1 MTQQELE
8 SRWQTTEGIAGVRY
22 RFSDL
27 VIIKSGRNAGKT
39 AEVIALISLDP
50 EPIYLVVCPPKEH
63 SEALP
68 QSELE
73 PTGAN
78 TGRTLEFV
86 KFNDQ

>member
-1 MTQQELE
+1 MTQKELE
-8 SRWQTTEGIAGVRY
+8 KRWQTTEGIDGVRY
-22 RFSDL
+22 RYSDL
-27 VIIKSGRNAGKT
+27 VLIKSGRNAGKT

-50 EPIYLVVCPPKEH
+50 EPMYLVVFPPKEEPH
-63 SEALP
+63 ALR

-73 PTGAN
+73 PTGAS

>member
-1 MTQQELE
+1 MTQYDLE
-8 SRWQTTEGIAGVRY
+8 SRWQTTQGIAGVRY

-27 VIIKSGRNAGKT
+27 VLIKSGKNAGKT
-39 AEVIALISLDP
+39 AEVISLISLKP
-50 EPIYLVVCPPKEH
+50 EPVYRVVFPPNDE
-63 SEALP
+63 SETLP

-78 TGRTLEFV
+78 AGRTLEFV